1 VKDIVDTVALAKI
14 LKDIKPDVS
23 FSYFSKPVIYGTIAS
38 VLARVP
44 RRIGMLEGLGYVFT
58 DQPFGLPLK
67 TKLIRLVQV
76 QLYRVAF
83 SFLNKIIFL
92 NPDDPVDL
100 IGKYKIRVKGV
111 EILGG
116 IGLNLS
122 LYPYSRPVKD
132 PACFIFVGRLL
143 AEKGIR
149 EFVEAAR
156 VVKKISPESRFV
168 VLGG

>member
-1 VKDIVDTVALAKI
+1 IGFRLDLIRALVQQGFVVYALAVDYTSLDKEKIKLSGAIPVDFSLGRSSLNPVKDIVDTVALAKI

-100 IGKYKIRVKGV
+100 IGKYKIR
-111 EILGG
+111 
-116 IGLNLS
+116 
-122 LYPYSRPVKD
+122 
-132 PACFIFVGRLL
+132 
-143 AEKGIR
+143 
-149 EFVEAAR
+149 
-156 VVKKISPESRFV
+156 
-168 VLGG
+168 